1 MDATRVWPVC
11 ERRIRN
17 VLILILGLTSHLGT
31 PQLGN
36 LLGEEGRP
44 GGCGKRFPE
53 MHFGP
58 EMHLY
63 LHERFGVCRRLD
75 TEVGQILKTNIYQD
89 PLRLSRDA
97 VAAKLYK
104 AIVHV
109 KIQFVTVAF
118 LPFPI

>member
-1 MDATRVWPVC
+1 MC

-36 LLGEEGRP
+36 LLGERGETR
-44 GGCGKRFPE
+44 GCGKRFPE

-58 EMHLY
+58 EMHLH